1 LLFKSVGV
9 HSYEAVSEGS
19 RREDGDSDE
28 VSFSCCVP
36 TDVFREGHLRTVEL
50 VSASHAI
57 EDISR
62 MVLDDEVEVDPLR
75 PNLSAPEGFHTVVKT
90 TSKRDWDS
98 RGHFS

>member
-1 LLFKSVGV
+1 
-9 HSYEAVSEGS
+9 
-19 RREDGDSDE
+19 
-28 VSFSCCVP
+28 
-36 TDVFREGHLRTVEL
+36 
-50 VSASHAI
+50 
-57 EDISR
+57 